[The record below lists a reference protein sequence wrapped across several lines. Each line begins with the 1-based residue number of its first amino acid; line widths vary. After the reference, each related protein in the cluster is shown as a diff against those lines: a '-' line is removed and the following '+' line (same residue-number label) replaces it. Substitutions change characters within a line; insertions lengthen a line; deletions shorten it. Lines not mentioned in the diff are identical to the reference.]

1 MNATYMMRERQM
13 ARNLGWLGIGLGVA
27 QLTAPRRL
35 GRLIG
40 VGERP
45 RVLRAVG
52 AREVV
57 SGVGILSQHE
67 PVGWLRARVAGDLM
81 NLLLL
86 GLALRSASGTGRWRV
101 AFAAA
106 VVAGVL
112 ALDAVGTRR
121 LAARLY

>member
-1 MNATYMMRERQM
+1 MNARYMMKERRM
-13 ARNLGWLGIGLGVA
+13 ARGLGWLGIGVGLA
-27 QLTAPRRL
+27 QIAAPRRL
-35 GRLIG
+35 GRLVG

-45 RVLRAVG
+45 RVMRAVG
-52 AREVV
+52 ARELA
-57 SGVGILSQHE
+57 SGVGILSQTE
-67 PVGWLRARVAGDLM
+67 PVGWLRARVAGDVM

-86 GLALRSASGTGRWRV
+86 GLALRANTPEGRRRV
-101 AFAAA
+101 ALAAL